1 MGGEFHPGRELSDVP
16 CFPRRSSALWKAPL
30 PGWEDTLDEASARV
44 SLEELP
50 PIFFRADAIGV
61 ASRAFDLLCRIF
73 RRHEVPLAMA
83 VIPAW
88 VSETRQTRLFR
99 SAPVDERLWNWH
111 QQGWRHTN
119 WQKEG
124 YRSEFGP
131 ARSPEQ
137 QHEDILS
144 GRAKM
149 ERNFGPHFLPVF
161 SPPWN
166 RLSAATLKV
175 LQKLDFK
182 AVSAAEPFPRSME
195 SRYGIRRFSVLL
207 DLHSRTDQNPAAD
220 FALLIDQLCGISKMK
235 SPAGIA
241 VNHHLMTQ
249 FAFEFLDRLLFNL
262 KYVMNAKLSSFKEM
276 LKTPDEKPPVARL
289 R

>member
-1 MGGEFHPGRELSDVP
+1 M
-16 CFPRRSSALWKAPL
+16 
-30 PGWEDTLDEASARV
+30 LDEAFARA
-44 SLEELP
+44 SSEKLP

-73 RRHEVPLAMA
+73 RHYEVPLAMA

-88 VSETRQTRLFR
+88 ISETRQAQLLR
-99 SAPVDERLWNWH
+99 SAPVDEDLWNWH

-119 WQKEG
+119 WQKTG

-137 QHEDILS
+137 QHGDVLS
-144 GRAKM
+144 GRTRM

-166 RLSAATLKV
+166 RLSAATLKA

-182 AVSAAEPFPRSME
+182 AVSAAEPFPPGMD
-195 SRYGIRRFSVLL
+195 SRYGIRRFPVRL
-207 DLHSRTDQNPAAD
+207 DLYNRTDQNPAAD
-220 FALLIDQLCGISKMK
+220 FALLIDQLCGLSKMK
-235 SPAGIA
+235 SPTGIV

-262 KYVMNAKLSSFKEM
+262 KYVMNAKLSSFMEM
-276 LKTPDEKPPVARL
+276 LKVPDEKPPVARL